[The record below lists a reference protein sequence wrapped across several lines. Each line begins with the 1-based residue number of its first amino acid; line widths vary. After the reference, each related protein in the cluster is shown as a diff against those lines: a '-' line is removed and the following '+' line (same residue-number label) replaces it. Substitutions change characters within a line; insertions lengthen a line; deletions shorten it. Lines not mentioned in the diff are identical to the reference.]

1 MMARR
6 RLIGILVCA
15 LSAAAA
21 SLGLAANN
29 PPRFDPR
36 DDALS
41 APGIPNL
48 GIDPAL
54 RPDLS
59 ASGNPLWAIP
69 LKSLT
74 ATRER
79 PIFLPS
85 RRAPAP
91 APAVAAAYVEPP
103 KTVAPPPEPDRPALR
118 LVGVVTGTADGFAV
132 FISDTTRDIIR
143 LKTGEGH
150 EGWILRSVKAREAV
164 LEKNRRSAVIE
175 LPQPAGSHK

>member
-36 DDALS
+36 DEAIS
-41 APGIPNL
+41 APGKL
-48 GIDPAL
+48 GIEPAL

-69 LKSLT
+69 LTSLS

-91 APAVAAAYVEPP
+91 AVAAAYIEPP
-103 KTVAPPPEPDRPALR
+103 KTAPPPPEPDRPALR

>member
-1 MMARR
+1 MTARR

-36 DDALS
+36 DEAIS
-41 APGIPNL
+41 APGKL
-48 GIDPAL
+48 GIEPAL

-69 LKSLT
+69 LTSLS

-91 APAVAAAYVEPP
+91 AVAAAYIEPP
-103 KTVAPPPEPDRPALR
+103 KTAPPPPEPDRPALR